1 MNKEKLKSQFTRKK
15 IVQASLGDPI
25 VNHGNRQRA
34 SLIYFIKHLT
44 YLLLDQIDQA
54 LVLLLDRFK
63 RF

>member
-1 MNKEKLKSQFTRKK
+1 MLHLKS
-15 IVQASLGDPI
+15 IGDPI